1 MSFRN
6 LLLMGTVLLP
16 LASRAACVEKDV
28 VGQWEAKLVG
38 LDKKSVIQC
47 RLILT
52 QGLRV
57 SGSCLDLNQPRGSQ
71 VRNALLT
78 LDQDCHL
85 KMSFWLQPEAR
96 LEAMFGL
103 SFFGTM
109 NSENRTMIGVF
120 TGGKNY
126 DYGSFAAKK
135 K

>member
-1 MSFRN
+1 MFIG
-6 LLLMGTVLLP
+6 LVALP
-16 LASRAACVEKDV
+16 SASHGVCIEKDM

-47 RLILT
+47 RLILA
-52 QGLRV
+52 QGFRV
-57 SGSCLDLNQPRGSQ
+57 SGSCLDLNQPRAFQ
-71 VRNALLT
+71 VWNAQLT
-78 LDQDCHL
+78 LDQECRL

-96 LEAMFGL
+96 REALFGL

-109 NSENRTMIGVF
+109 NSENRSMVGVF
-120 TGGKNY
+120 TGGRNY